1 MDDQLRA
8 RLFNA
13 CQPGDALAAGD
24 ARYVAL
30 DEETPTHPP
39 VRGRNWAKTIARRIE
54 LSDDPV
60 CEFFTGLPGSGKTT
74 ELERL
79 AERLGKEGFLP
90 VLIRGDRWL
99 QTTAP
104 LDIPDLW
111 TVIVWQ
117 VETAV
122 LTLEGGDPA
131 KALHDGYLT
140 RFWSWLRRTE
150 VGATKFD
157 VGSVDPAKT
166 NLVLEF
172 RDNPTLRE
180 QMRFKVRQSLP
191 TFLEEARGELRNL
204 DVRAR
209 SAGRKRGVVVIVDSL
224 ERLRGNSSNWREVLD
239 SAEAIFAAG
248 GQYVRLPLHAV
259 YTVPPA
265 LVTLRTM
272 RGLHFLPMIKLQD
285 RDGAEW
291 EPGYLAAVELVERR
305 IERRYLNE
313 LFGAPQREA
322 RLRELIRWSGGY
334 PRELLRLLQNALV
347 EDRVDDETLRR
358 LKNDLT
364 EEYRQRIP
372 SEAFEW
378 LARVAVE
385 RYATLERDEQRH
397 LVDGLIL
404 DNAVLRYANSEAWF
418 DLHPAVRAIPGV
430 AQAIAKRKP

>member
-1 MDDQLRA
+1 M
-8 RLFNA
+8 RL
-13 CQPGDALAAGD
+13 
-24 ARYVAL
+24 
-30 DEETPTHPP
+30 
-39 VRGRNWAKTIARRIE
+39 
-54 LSDDPV
+54 
-60 CEFFTGLPGSGKTT
+60 
-74 ELERL
+74 
-79 AERLGKEGFLP
+79 
-90 VLIRGDRWL
+90 
-99 QTTAP
+99 
-104 LDIPDLW
+104 
-111 TVIVWQ
+111 
-117 VETAV
+117 
-122 LTLEGGDPA
+122 
-131 KALHDGYLT
+131 
-140 RFWSWLRRTE
+140 
-150 VGATKFD
+150 
-157 VGSVDPAKT
+157 
-166 NLVLEF
+166 
-172 RDNPTLRE
+172 
-180 QMRFKVRQSLP
+180 KVRQSLP

-272 RGLHFLPMIKLQD
+272 RGLHFLPMIKLQE

-313 LFGAPQREA
+313 LFGATQREA